1 MKVTLKAIKEI
12 MAENNIVDVEI
23 YRFNS
28 EKKILSTSTL
38 DYLGNSFVGLDDSV
52 AVEHYHYADKV
63 DYEIIF
69 GKDGMKEVD
78 YEPCDFDDYYPNG
91 VMIVVI
97 K

>member
-1 MKVTLKAIKEI
+1 MNIKSIKEI
-12 MAENNIVDVEI
+12 MSEKNMVDVEI

-28 EKKILSTSTL
+28 EKKILSNSTL
-38 DYLGNSFVGLDDSV
+38 DYLGNSFVGLDDNV
-52 AVEHYHYADKV
+52 TVEHYSWADKI

-78 YEPCDFDDYYPNG
+78 YEPCDFDEYYPNG

-97 K
+97 E